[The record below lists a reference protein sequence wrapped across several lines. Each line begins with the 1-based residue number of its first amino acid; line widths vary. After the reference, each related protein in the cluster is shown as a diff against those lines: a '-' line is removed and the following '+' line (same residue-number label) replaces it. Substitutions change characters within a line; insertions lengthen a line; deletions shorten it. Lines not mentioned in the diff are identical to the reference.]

1 MAANKI
7 PMHDQ
12 NFKNLILDYP
22 RESLRFFADQEAD
35 QVHLAKITPIRQ
47 EQLKQRPGDRYRE
60 LDTPLLLEWPGGERA
75 ALLFVVE
82 EESETRKFSIYRLAH
97 YCLDIS
103 ELMGIHRVVPVVIF
117 LNPGS
122 RPDRLS
128 LGGDHAVYL
137 DFHYLSCALKGLSAR
152 DHFESNNLVVRLNL
166 PNMRYTEA
174 DRLAVYAA
182 AQAGLAQ
189 LEPDTERQLKYA
201 DFIDYYADLS
211 TEEIDTYRTTYLTK
225 QGDVMG
231 LAQILRQEGREEGR
245 QEGKEEGRQEG
256 KEEGKQEGKQEG
268 EATLLIRLLE
278 LRFGK
283 LDDMTRQRIKQADAD
298 ILLVWGERVLSA
310 TTLDAVFT
318 DSTPQSP

>member
-1 MAANKI
+1 M
-7 PMHDQ
+7 
-12 NFKNLILDYP
+12 
-22 RESLRFFADQEAD
+22 
-35 QVHLAKITPIRQ
+35 
-47 EQLKQRPGDRYRE
+47 
-60 LDTPLLLEWPGGERA
+60 
-75 ALLFVVE
+75 
-82 EESETRKFSIYRLAH
+82 
-97 YCLDIS
+97 
-103 ELMGIHRVVPVVIF
+103 LMGIPRVVPVVIF

-152 DHFESNNLVVRLNL
+152 DHFESDNLVVRLNL

-174 DRLAVYAA
+174 NRLAVYAA

-211 TEEIDTYRTTYLTK
+211 AEEIDTYRTTYLTK